1 MNGLVVYSVLLN
13 YIKLR
18 IIKRYL
24 IVKEHT
30 FMIILDIPPGKIAK
44 HPYTKTSDSKIL
56 RLTIQNQVFQR
67 FM

>member
-1 MNGLVVYSVLLN
+1 MNGLVVYSVLFN

-30 FMIILDIPPGKIAK
+30 FMIILDIPTSKIA
-44 HPYTKTSDSKIL
+44 
-56 RLTIQNQVFQR
+56 
-67 FM
+67 